1 MNWLMSL
8 LGIGDPLSKK
18 KRELSNIQTQAM
30 IAQRNGDLRTYAKL
44 TEKAQGIEDEIIKIQ
59 KS

>member
-1 MNWLMSL
+1 MSL

-18 KRELSNIQTQAM
+18 KRELSNIQTQAI

-44 TEKAQGIEDEIIKIQ
+44 TEKAQGIEDEIIKLQ
-59 KS
+59 EN